1 MGRIEIR
8 EIEGKTE
15 ADFRIKKLYLYYM
28 QQGRCMYSGEKIEL
42 NDLFN
47 NNLYDIDHIYPRHFI
62 KDDSL
67 ENNLVLVKKQINN
80 HKSDNYPLES
90 NIRKNMNEFWKTLR
104 DKNFISK
111 EKYSR
116 LIRTEEF
123 TDEEK
128 AAFIS
133 RQLVETRQGTKA
145 ITQVL
150 KQAFPNTQIVFVKA
164 GIVSDFRKKFD
175 INKVRALND
184 THHAKD
190 AYLNI
195 VVGNTY
201 YTKFTNNPMNF
212 IKDARKNPKN
222 DFYRYNMDKIF
233 DYNVIR
239 NGEEAW
245 IADNGKTKQHV
256 LQIMKKNSVT
266 ITVKTEEYHG
276 ALSNKVTVWSKEKA
290 KGNPDAYMPV
300 KTSDTKAQDVTKYG
314 GITAIANSGYT
325 LVEYK
330 VKGKKVRSLEA
341 LPVYLGR
348 SNALTNEDIM
358 QYISAALQKE
368 YAGKEISDL
377 SVRVPFVPQKS
388 KVRVDGFEYYLG
400 GKTGKSV
407 YLSNAMPLY
416 LSGND
421 EEYLRKIMKA
431 IEIDNYEEIDKD
443 SNAIITE
450 EKNVALFD
458 VLCVKLN
465 SEPYINNRWNICK
478 TLEGKEE
485 IFKNLDIKKQ
495 CYVIGQIISWINSAM
510 QNVNLKDVCGSEHAG
525 TQTLNKKI
533 SESKECILIHQSVT
547 GMYERKIDLL
557 SI

>member
-1 MGRIEIR
+1 
-8 EIEGKTE
+8 
-15 ADFRIKKLYLYYM
+15 M
-28 QQGRCMYSGEKIEL
+28 QQGKCMYSGEKIEL

-104 DKNFISK
+104 EKNFISK

-212 IKDARKNPKN
+212 IR
-222 DFYRYNMDKIF
+222 MQGKILKMIST
-233 DYNVIR
+233 DTT
-239 NGEEAW
+239 W
-245 IADNGKTKQHV
+245 I
-256 LQIMKKNSVT
+256 
-266 ITVKTEEYHG
+266 
-276 ALSNKVTVWSKEKA
+276 
-290 KGNPDAYMPV
+290 
-300 KTSDTKAQDVTKYG
+300 KY
-314 GITAIANSGYT
+314 
-325 LVEYK
+325 
-330 VKGKKVRSLEA
+330 
-341 LPVYLGR
+341 
-348 SNALTNEDIM
+348 LT
-358 QYISAALQKE
+358 
-368 YAGKEISDL
+368 
-377 SVRVPFVPQKS
+377 
-388 KVRVDGFEYYLG
+388 
-400 GKTGKSV
+400 T
-407 YLSNAMPLY
+407 
-416 LSGND
+416 
-421 EEYLRKIMKA
+421 
-431 IEIDNYEEIDKD
+431 
-443 SNAIITE
+443 T
-450 EKNVALFD
+450 
-458 VLCVKLN
+458 
-465 SEPYINNRWNICK
+465 
-478 TLEGKEE
+478 
-485 IFKNLDIKKQ
+485 
-495 CYVIGQIISWINSAM
+495 
-510 QNVNLKDVCGSEHAG
+510 
-525 TQTLNKKI
+525 
-533 SESKECILIHQSVT
+533 
-547 GMYERKIDLL
+547 
-557 SI
+557 